1 MLFLECSYHLED
13 ACYKTVYEQ
22 NIVIISSYE
31 RLFFQS
37 KLDIRFA
44 VWREIIF
51 IEVFIYLQELFLSTW
66 SFPRFSSF
74 FRNVLTEANHRIRK
88 FHIILVFRLPA
99 YRLQL
104 NIQPLLLGPCSRY
117 ACVQLWAIDI
127 YPKLPLKLTKDE
139 GHKKRS

>member
-51 IEVFIYLQELFLSTW
+51 IEVFIYLQELFLST
-66 SFPRFSSF
+66 
-74 FRNVLTEANHRIRK
+74 
-88 FHIILVFRLPA
+88 
-99 YRLQL
+99 
-104 NIQPLLLGPCSRY
+104 
-117 ACVQLWAIDI
+117 
-127 YPKLPLKLTKDE
+127 
-139 GHKKRS
+139 